1 MPLAIHEKDE
11 RVQGLIS
18 NKGREAR
25 YLLHDEVADAL
36 PGEVR
41 PPEEI
46 GSIFSAFDPD
56 GHHEEVAV
64 ETAPH
69 EALDPVEFGALEPHA
84 SVEGSRS
91 EEVEVDETA
100 HLMDKT
106 NDPVRLYLREMGSVP
121 LLKREGEVVL
131 ARRIERG
138 HGLVLKILAR
148 CCSSVR
154 MPV

>member
-11 RVQGLIS
+11 RVQSLIG
-18 NKGREAR
+18 NKRREAR
-25 YLLHDEVADAL
+25 YLLHDEVNDAL

-46 GSIFSAFDPD
+46 RSMFSAFDPD
-56 GHHEEVAV
+56 GAREDAAV

-69 EALDPVEFGALEPHA
+69 EALDSAEFGAPEAHA
-84 SVEGSRS
+84 SIASIEGSRG

-100 HLMDKT
+100 HLLDKT

-131 ARRIERG
+131 AKRIERG
-138 HGLVLKILAR
+138 
-148 CCSSVR
+148 
-154 MPV
+154 